1 MAVVIRLQRRGTTK
15 RPTYRIMVTDARKPM
30 QGKSL
35 EQIGTYYPRQ
45 KEGQLELQ
53 LDRVDHWVK
62 LGAQPSETVKNLVRR
77 ARQTADKG

>member
-30 QGKSL
+30 QGKCL

-45 KEGQLELQ
+45 KEGQLQLQ

-62 LGAQPSETVKNLVRR
+62 QGAQPSETVKNLVRR
-77 ARQTADKG
+77 ARVQKK